1 MIHNLKDQNDIEIT
15 KKRVVAKSKT
25 RTKKFGSDTD
35 IQNSKKNESPLRKL
49 RKSFL
54 NSIAKKIAFIFS
66 ISIIIFGLLIVFI
79 LSKSIQF
86 NNEYNNLVNNIFQ
99 INEMKVNI
107 ISQPNKIMNSCLMGD
122 DLATG
127 SQMESAKDIL
137 TFLDKL
143 KAELET
149 DNKYFGNLGAINAV
163 RNPAEKYIAY
173 IQEIYDMGVDGK
185 YPSPNPDIQKIVK
198 DMGVEGG
205 QISNNLSSLLTLELA
220 RSADIQ
226 QEIEKNFKELIIL
239 CIVIFAIAVI
249 ASIFL
254 FIIIIKRITTSIKKL
269 KTELLHMSEGDLS
282 RERVNISSND
292 EVEELAYNFNI
303 MSDSLKKVIANVRK
317 ATIEIKDA
325 AEVVTRSTIENEKGS
340 ENIAFAL
347 ENMARSMDNQQ
358 TETDSTIILMKE
370 IKDISQDVNDKV
382 SDISISATNAL
393 DKAEIGNIKL
403 SEYMVQLKDVN
414 TTMEEVVQA
423 SNVFVKQINEMNSI
437 LDLIRGISNQ
447 TNLLSLNASIEAARA
462 GDAGRGFAVVADEI
476 RKLSD
481 SSEELVE
488 QIAKIVNTLQFSMND
503 MTKKL
508 SNGLDELDKSND
520 MAKVTMGSFGEIK
533 DANGVECAMVLDIKR
548 MMKELFTGVTNIVDS
563 MEKIEKATNE
573 NTIVSQD
580 ISATV
585 EEETANLEEV
595 ASRMEQLNDLTNTL
609 EDLVLKFKL

>member
-1 MIHNLKDQNDIEIT
+1 MPNNTKELGKIKNPKKKMGIKKSVTNKESYIPIT
-15 KKRVVAKSKT
+15 
-25 RTKKFGSDTD
+25 
-35 IQNSKKNESPLRKL
+35 
-49 RKSFL
+49 RKSFF
-54 NSIAKKIAFIFS
+54 NSIAKKIAFVFS
-66 ISIIIFGLLIVFI
+66 ISIIIFGLLIGFI

-107 ISQPNKIMNSCLMGD
+107 ISQPNKIMNSCLVGD
-122 DLATG
+122 DLTTG
-127 SQMESAKDIL
+127 SQLESAKAII

-173 IQEIYDMGVDGK
+173 IQQIYDMGVDGK
-185 YPSPNPDIQKIVK
+185 YPSVTPEIQKIVK

-220 RSADIQ
+220 RSADVQ
-226 QEIEKNFKELIIL
+226 QEIEKDFKALIAL
-239 CIVIFAIAVI
+239 CIIIFALAVI
-249 ASIFL
+249 VSVIL
-254 FIIIIKRITTSIKKL
+254 FIIIIRRITTSIKKL
-269 KTELLHMSEGDLS
+269 KNELKHMSEGDLS
-282 RERVNISSND
+282 RENVHISSND
-292 EVEELAYNFNI
+292 EVEELAHNFNI
-303 MSDSLKKVIANVRK
+303 MSENLKKIISNVRNA
-317 ATIEIKDA
+317 ATEIKEA
-325 AEVVTRSTIENEKGS
+325 AEAVTKTTIENEKGS

-347 ENMARSMDNQQ
+347 ENMAKSMDDQQ
-358 TETDSTIILMKE
+358 SETDKTIVLMKE
-370 IKDISQDVNDKV
+370 IKDISQDVNGKV
-382 SDISISATNAL
+382 SDISVSATNAL
-393 DKAEIGNIKL
+393 DKAEIGNVKL

-423 SNVFVKQINEMNSI
+423 SDVFVKQINEMNSI

-462 GDAGRGFAVVADEI
+462 GEAGRGFAVVADEI

-481 SSEELVE
+481 SSEELVG
-488 QIAKIVNTLQFSMND
+488 QIATIVNTLQSSMND
-503 MTKKL
+503 MTRKL
-508 SNGLDELDKSND
+508 ANSLDELDKSND
-520 MAKVTMGSFGEIK
+520 MAKITMGSFGDIK
-533 DANGVECAMVLDIKR
+533 DANCVECEMVLDIKR
-548 MMKELFTGVTNIVDS
+548 MMQELFTGVTNIVDS
-563 MEKIEKATNE
+563 MERIEKATSE
-573 NTIVSQD
+573 NTMASQD

-595 ASRMEQLNDLTNTL
+595 AGRMEQLKNLTNNL